1 MTHSTVFKIWSIV
14 TLVFFTSVFSL
25 KAQEFNAYND
35 RIIQNIDSREKMT
48 LDGLWQIII
57 DPLENGYY
65 NHQYGL
71 RNKKAFYRNRKM
83 KKPSDLIEYDFDN
96 DYQLTVP
103 GDWNTQMEKLYYYE
117 GTIWYKRSFKF
128 NKEENTKS
136 LLYFEAANYHSIVY
150 LNGKN

>member
-83 KKPSDLIEYDFDN
+83 KKPSDLIEYDF
-96 DYQLTVP
+96 
-103 GDWNTQMEKLYYYE
+103 
-117 GTIWYKRSFKF
+117 F
-128 NKEENTKS
+128 
-136 LLYFEAANYHSIVY
+136 
-150 LNGKN
+150 